1 MIEANE
7 FMNTSPDSASMLVR
21 RGEVIKHKLNA
32 VVVNKKSGTGY
43 TVKVEM
49 DTEQLQANSQI
60 RCNCTCDDFQFRWA
74 WVLDQKGA
82 LLDRQKYVLT
92 PPNITNPQH
101 VLGAC
106 KHINEFI
113 RNELIH
119 GVRVFSP
126 KQGEL

>member
-1 MIEANE
+1 
-7 FMNTSPDSASMLVR
+7 
-21 RGEVIKHKLNA
+21 
-32 VVVNKKSGTGY
+32 
-43 TVKVEM
+43 M

-74 WVLDQKGA
+74 WVLNQKGA

-92 PPNITNPQH
+92 PPNITNPKH